1 MYKNILALVV
11 SLSSLGCVSNLQKT
25 DYNNSLGRKFK
36 ICTYNF
42 LVGWMGS
49 GSSGSLSS
57 IDGDVKKAIDAYS
70 TTRYLGNICDENE
83 STINES
89 F

>member
-1 MYKNILALVV
+1 MRKYILAVFILLFLLGCGSNQKNIDNTP
-11 SLSSLGCVSNLQKT
+11 SF
-25 DYNNSLGRKFK
+25 GRTLK

-42 LVGWMGS
+42 LVGWMSS
-49 GSSGSLSS
+49 GSSSSVSS

-70 TTRYLGNICDENE
+70 TTRYFGNICEENK